1 MENKLIAFADEFGTN
16 SFDFEGQGTH
26 FIVATV
32 IVKESESN
40 NLRNDLEEI
49 RKRHFQT
56 GEIKSSKVAS
66 NHKRRIKILQDI
78 CKLDFSIYAVIVD
91 KRKLFGEGFK
101 YKPSFY
107 KFLNG
112 LLYKELY
119 RTFPKLTLKVD
130 EHGSNDYMKS
140 FKAYVEKN
148 HIRSLFSGSEFL
160 LENSK
165 GDIILQLADFI
176 VGTLGYCFD
185 ELKISNYSADFR
197 TLLEDKAISFNFFP
211 SNYDFA
217 EFIASNEAEKFNSE
231 IAELCYKRALDFI
244 DTTTP
249 NDQEAIDQ
257 INCLKLLLLYL
268 RSSNNNRFIA
278 THELRRHLNINR
290 TLPIKEQYFRTR
302 VIGKMRD
309 KGVLIASSSKGY
321 KLPTCAGDLMK
332 FINHGNRMII
342 PMVNRIQIARDAI
355 KLVSNNEID
364 LLESDEFQSLKNLI
378 DIQTSTYSNL

>member
-32 IVKESESN
+32 IIKESESN
-40 NLRNDLEEI
+40 KLRSELEEI
-49 RKRHFQT
+49 RRRHFQT
-56 GEIKSSKVAS
+56 GEIKSNKVAS
-66 NHKRRIKILQDI
+66 NHTRRIKILQDI
-78 CKLDFSIYAVIVD
+78 CRLDFSIYAVIVD
-91 KRKLFGEGFK
+91 KRKLFGEGFR

-140 FKAYVEKN
+140 FKSYVEKN
-148 HIRSLFSGSEFL
+148 HIRTLFSGSDFL

-165 GDIILQLADFI
+165 GDILLQLADFI
-176 VGTLGYCFD
+176 AGTLGFCFD
-185 ELKISNYSADFR
+185 ELKKSSYSPVFKS
-197 TLLEDKAISFNFFP
+197 LLEEKAISFNFFP
-211 SNYDFA
+211 SNYDFS
-217 EFIASNEAEKFNSE
+217 EFKASNESEKFNPE

-244 DTTTP
+244 EITTP
-249 NDQEAIDQ
+249 NDQESIDQ

-278 THELRRHLNINR
+278 THELRRHLNTNR
-290 TLPIKEQYFRTR
+290 TISIKEQYFRTR
-302 VIGKMRD
+302 VIGKLRD

-321 KLPTCAGDLMK
+321 KLPTCAADLMK

-342 PMVNRIQIARDAI
+342 PMVSRIQIARDAI
-355 KLVSNNEID
+355 KLVSNNQID
-364 LLESDEFQSLKNLI
+364 LLEAEEFQSLKSLI
-378 DIQTSTYSNL
+378 DFQNSNYSTY